1 LASITPVAG
10 VEEVRH
16 GLGFHSPN
24 SFAVVLPRWQHN
36 AFSLHPCRR
45 LKAALHPLYDLV
57 DAEALGPL
65 AGWKLLNVARNLATE
80 RMQQDC

>member
-1 LASITPVAG
+1 LFS
-10 VEEVRH
+10 
-16 GLGFHSPN
+16 
-24 SFAVVLPRWQHN
+24 PRWQHN

-65 AGWKLLNVARNLATE
+65 AVETLE
-80 RMQQDC
+80 RRKELGD